1 MAELTSN
8 QFTLGTGVITQIV
21 PFHNAPQMVTIHN
34 QEKNSNRYIFLGG
47 TSVSEANGIHID
59 QAETQNYTLLPGAT
73 MWATTNYNGLKCG
86 VIRQTF

>member
-8 QFTLGTGVITQIV
+8 QFTLGTGVATQIV

-34 QEKNSNRYIFLGG
+34 QEKNSGRYIFLGG
-47 TSVSEANGIHID
+47 SNVSESNGTHID
-59 QAETQNYTLLPGAT
+59 HSETEHFTLLPGAT
-73 MWATTNYNGLKCG
+73 MWATTNYQGLNCG

>member
-1 MAELTSN
+1 
-8 QFTLGTGVITQIV
+8 
-21 PFHNAPQMVTIHN
+21 
-34 QEKNSNRYIFLGG
+34 
-47 TSVSEANGIHID
+47 VSEANGIHID